1 MASTITQ
8 FKSRLKGGGARANQ
22 FKVILQTFPE
32 GSDDVSNDL
41 SFLCKSTTLPGQTI
55 TATTVDFRGRQIK
68 LAGDSRAF
76 EDWSMTV
83 INDTSFSIRN
93 AFEKWMEKIN
103 NMATNGGVTNPADYQ
118 TDIIIQQ
125 LDRGETVLK
134 TYTLINAFPVSLGE
148 IAVSYDTNDSIEDFT
163 VDFAYEYYTAQKG
176 DGTTDGKSGAFTTG
190 DSTL

>member
-1 MASTITQ
+1 MANITQ

-22 FKVILQTFPE
+22 FKVLLQTFPE
-32 GSDDVSNDL
+32 GTAGDISDL

-55 TATTVDFRGRQIK
+55 TATVVDFRGRQIK

-103 NMATNGGVTNPADYQ
+103 NMATNGGVTNPAEYQ

-148 IAVSYDTNDSIEDFT
+148 IAVSYDTNDTIEDFT
-163 VDFAYEYYTAQKG
+163 IDFAYEYYTAQKG
-176 DGTTDGKSGAFTTG
+176 DAGEFTTG
-190 DSTL
+190 DRTL